1 LGLRYLS
8 AKTMDGRTVAQGIRS
23 KIREQIGAL
32 SSKTEPN
39 LATIL
44 VGESPASKA
53 YLKSVRIACSDVG
66 INSRSIELSSNTAQT
81 KLEETISELNSDRS
95 VTGILLQL
103 PLPNGFDDVAAC
115 ATISQEKD
123 VDGLN
128 PCNLGLLYQKGK
140 AKLVPCTPKGV
151 VLLLKHYG
159 AKITGKH
166 AVIINRSKLLGRP
179 LAQLLLNED
188 ATVTICHSKTEM
200 LEEIS
205 KKADILLTG
214 IGRRPEFKVG
224 PNMVKAGAVV
234 VDIGTSSVNGEL
246 VGDVDF
252 DAVSPIASLLTPVPG
267 GVGPMTIAML
277 MYNTLTAACSQSGV
291 KLAYNPDEWGTPGRL

>member
-1 LGLRYLS
+1 LP
-8 AKTMDGRTVAQGIRS
+8 AKMMEGRIVAEGIRS
-23 KIREQIGAL
+23 KIRDKVRAL
-32 SSKTEPN
+32 SSSVEPK

-53 YLKSVRIACSDVG
+53 YLRSVHLACSDVG
-66 INSRSIELSSNTAQT
+66 INSRGIELSSNVAQG
-81 KLEETISELNSDRS
+81 KLEKAVSELNSDRS

-103 PLPNGFDDVAAC
+103 PLPKGLDDVAVC
-115 ATISQEKD
+115 TTISQEKD
-123 VDGLN
+123 VDGVN

-140 AKLVPCTPKGV
+140 ATLVPCTPMGV

-159 AKITGKH
+159 ARIAGKH

-188 ATVTICHSKTEM
+188 ATVTICHSKTER

-205 KKADILLTG
+205 KTADLLLTG
-214 IGRRPEFKVG
+214 IGRRAEFNVG
-224 PNMVKAGAVV
+224 PNMVKAGAIV
-234 VDIGTSSVNGEL
+234 VDIGTSSIGGAL

-252 DAVSPIASLLTPVPG
+252 DAVIPVASFVTPVPG

-291 KLAYNPDEWGTPGRL
+291 KLAYNPDELGTPGKL

>member
-1 LGLRYLS
+1 
-8 AKTMDGRTVAQGIRS
+8 MMEGRIVAEGIRS
-23 KIREQIGAL
+23 KIRDKVRAL
-32 SSKTEPN
+32 SSSVEPK

-53 YLKSVRIACSDVG
+53 YLRSVHLACSDVG
-66 INSRSIELSSNTAQT
+66 INSRGIELSSNVAQG
-81 KLEETISELNSDRS
+81 KLEKAVSELNSDRS
-95 VTGILLQL
+95 VTGILLQF
-103 PLPNGFDDVAAC
+103 PLPKGLDDVAVC
-115 ATISQEKD
+115 TTISQEKD
-123 VDGLN
+123 VDGVN

-140 AKLVPCTPKGV
+140 ATLVPCTPMGV

-159 AKITGKH
+159 ARIAGKH

-188 ATVTICHSKTEM
+188 ATVTICHSKTER

-205 KKADILLTG
+205 KTADLLLTG
-214 IGRRPEFKVG
+214 IGRRAEFNVG
-224 PNMVKAGAVV
+224 PNMVKAGAIV
-234 VDIGTSSVNGEL
+234 VDIGTSSIGGAL

-252 DAVSPIASLLTPVPG
+252 DAVIPVASFVTPVPG

-291 KLAYNPDEWGTPGRL
+291 KLAYNPDELGTPGKL

>member
-1 LGLRYLS
+1 MP
-8 AKTMDGRTVAQGIRS
+8 AKMMEGRIVAEGIRS
-23 KIREQIGAL
+23 KIRDKVRAL
-32 SSKTEPN
+32 SSSVEPK

-53 YLKSVRIACSDVG
+53 YLRSVHLACSDVG
-66 INSRSIELSSNTAQT
+66 INSRGIELSSNVAQG
-81 KLEETISELNSDRS
+81 KLEKAVSELNSDRS

-103 PLPNGFDDVAAC
+103 PLPKGLDDVAVC
-115 ATISQEKD
+115 TTISQEKD
-123 VDGLN
+123 VDGVN

-140 AKLVPCTPKGV
+140 ATLVPCTPMGV

-159 AKITGKH
+159 ARIAGKH

-188 ATVTICHSKTEM
+188 ATVTICHSKTER

-205 KKADILLTG
+205 KTADLLLTG
-214 IGRRPEFKVG
+214 IGRRAEFNVG
-224 PNMVKAGAVV
+224 PNMVKAGAIV
-234 VDIGTSSVNGEL
+234 VDIGTSSIGGAL

-252 DAVSPIASLLTPVPG
+252 DAVIPVASFVTPVPG

-291 KLAYNPDEWGTPGRL
+291 KLAYNPDELGTPGKL

>member
-1 LGLRYLS
+1 MGLKNLP
-8 AKTMDGRTVAQGIRS
+8 AKTMEGRALAQGIKS
-23 KIREQIGAL
+23 KIREQVRAL
-32 SSKTEPN
+32 SSRVEPN

-53 YLKSVRIACSDVG
+53 YLRSVHLACTDVG
-66 INSRSIELSSNTAQT
+66 IESRTIELPSDITQT
-81 KLEETISELNSDRS
+81 KLEEAVSELNSDPS

-103 PLPNGFDDVAAC
+103 PLPKGLDDVAVC

-128 PCNLGLLYQKGK
+128 PFNLGLLYQKGT

-151 VLLLKHYG
+151 VLLLKHYSVRI
-159 AKITGKH
+159 AGKH

-188 ATVTICHSKTEM
+188 ATVTICHSKTER

-214 IGRRPEFKVG
+214 IGRRAEFKVG

-234 VDIGTSSVNGEL
+234 VDIGTSSIGGVL

-252 DAVSPIASLLTPVPG
+252 DAVTPVASLLTPVPG
-267 GVGPMTIAML
+267 GVGPITIVML
-277 MYNTLTAACSQSGV
+277 MYNTLTAACSQSDV
-291 KLAYNPDEWGTPGRL
+291 KLAYNLDELGTPGKL

>member
-1 LGLRYLS
+1 
-8 AKTMDGRTVAQGIRS
+8 MMEGRIVAEGIRS
-23 KIREQIGAL
+23 KIRDKVRAL
-32 SSKTEPN
+32 SSSVEPK

-53 YLKSVRIACSDVG
+53 YLRSVHLACSDVG
-66 INSRSIELSSNTAQT
+66 INSRGIELSSNVAQG
-81 KLEETISELNSDRS
+81 KLEKAVSELNSDRS

-103 PLPNGFDDVAAC
+103 PLPKGLDDVAVC
-115 ATISQEKD
+115 TTISQEKD
-123 VDGLN
+123 VDGVN

-140 AKLVPCTPKGV
+140 ATLVPCTPMGV

-159 AKITGKH
+159 ARIAGKH

-188 ATVTICHSKTEM
+188 ATVTICHSKTER

-205 KKADILLTG
+205 KTADLLLTG
-214 IGRRPEFKVG
+214 IGRRAEFNVG
-224 PNMVKAGAVV
+224 PNMVKAGAIV
-234 VDIGTSSVNGEL
+234 VDIGTSSIGGAL

-252 DAVSPIASLLTPVPG
+252 DAVIPVASFVTPVPG

-291 KLAYNPDEWGTPGRL
+291 KLAYNPDELGTPGKL

>member
-1 LGLRYLS
+1 
-8 AKTMDGRTVAQGIRS
+8 MEGRTVAQEIRS
-23 KIREQIGAL
+23 KIREQVRAL
-32 SSKTEPN
+32 SSKVEPN
-39 LATIL
+39 LTTIL

-53 YLKSVRIACSDVG
+53 YLRSVQSACTDLG
-66 INSRSIELSSNTAQT
+66 IDSRGIELPSNIAQT
-81 KLEETISELNSDRS
+81 KLEDAVSEMNSDPS

-103 PLPNGFDDVAAC
+103 PLPKGLDEVAVC

-151 VLLLKHYG
+151 VLLLKHYSV
-159 AKITGKH
+159 KIAGKH

-188 ATVTICHSKTEM
+188 ATVTLCHSKTER

-214 IGRRPEFKVG
+214 IGRRAEFKVG

-234 VDIGTSSVNGEL
+234 VDIGTSSIGGEL

-252 DAVSPIASLLTPVPG
+252 DSVIPVASLVTPVPG

-277 MYNTLTAACSQSGV
+277 MYNTLMAACSQSGV
-291 KLAYNPDEWGTPGRL
+291 KLAYNPDELGTPGRL

>member
-1 LGLRYLS
+1 MP
-8 AKTMDGRTVAQGIRS
+8 AKTMEGRAVAQGIRS
-23 KIREQIGAL
+23 KIREQVRAL
-32 SSKTEPN
+32 SSKVEPN

-53 YLKSVRIACSDVG
+53 YLRSVHLACTDVG
-66 INSRSIELSSNTAQT
+66 IKSRSIELPSNIAQT
-81 KLEETISELNSDRS
+81 KLEEAVSELNSDRS

-103 PLPNGFDDVAAC
+103 PLPKGLDDVAAC

-128 PCNLGLLYQKGK
+128 PCNLGLLYQKGT

-159 AKITGKH
+159 VKIAGKH

-188 ATVTICHSKTEM
+188 ATVTICHSKTER

-214 IGRRPEFKVG
+214 IGRRAEFKVG
-224 PNMVKAGAVV
+224 PNMVKAGAIV
-234 VDIGTSSVNGEL
+234 VDIGTSSIGGVL

-252 DAVSPIASLLTPVPG
+252 DAVIPVASLVTPVPG
-267 GVGPMTIAML
+267 GVGPMTIAMI
-277 MYNTLTAACSQSGV
+277 MYNTLTSACSQSGV
-291 KLAYNPDEWGTPGRL
+291 KLAYNPDELGTPGRL

>member
-1 LGLRYLS
+1 
-8 AKTMDGRTVAQGIRS
+8 MEGRTVAEVIRS
-23 KIREQIGAL
+23 KIRDKVRAL
-32 SSKTEPN
+32 SSSVEPK

-44 VGESPASKA
+44 VGNNPASQA
-53 YLKSVRIACSDVG
+53 YLRSVHSTCNDVG
-66 INSRSIELSSNTAQT
+66 INSRGIELPSNVAQG
-81 KLEETISELNSDRS
+81 KLEEAVSELNSDCS
-95 VTGILLQL
+95 VTGILLHL
-103 PLPNGFDDVAAC
+103 PLPKGLDDVAVC
-115 ATISQEKD
+115 ATVSQEKD

-140 AKLVPCTPKGV
+140 ARLVPCTPMGI

-159 AKITGKH
+159 AKIAGEH

-188 ATVTICHSKTEM
+188 ATVTICHSKTER

-205 KKADILLTG
+205 KTADILLTG
-214 IGRRPEFKVG
+214 IGRRAEFKVG
-224 PNMVKAGAVV
+224 PNMVKPGAIV
-234 VDIGTSSVNGEL
+234 VDVGTSSIRGAL

-252 DAVSPIASLLTPVPG
+252 DAVIPVASFVTPVPG
-267 GVGPMTIAML
+267 GVGPMTIAVL

-291 KLAYNPDEWGTPGRL
+291 KLAYNPDELGTPGKL

>member
-1 LGLRYLS
+1 
-8 AKTMDGRTVAQGIRS
+8 MEGRSVAEGIRS
-23 KIREQIGAL
+23 KIREQVRAL
-32 SSKTEPN
+32 SSSVEPN

-44 VGESPASKA
+44 VGESLASKA
-53 YLKSVRIACSDVG
+53 YLRSVHLACSDVG
-66 INSRSIELSSNTAQT
+66 INSRGIELPSNVAQG
-81 KLEETISELNSDRS
+81 KLEEVVSELNSERS

-103 PLPNGFDDVAAC
+103 PLPRGLDDIAVC

-140 AKLVPCTPKGV
+140 ATLVPCTAMGI

-159 AKITGKH
+159 ARIAGKH
-166 AVIINRSKLLGRP
+166 AVIINRTKLLGRP

-188 ATVTICHSKTEM
+188 ATVTICHSKTER

-205 KKADILLTG
+205 RTADILLTG
-214 IGRRPEFKVG
+214 IGRRAEFNVG
-224 PNMVKAGAVV
+224 PNMVKAGAIV
-234 VDIGTSSVNGEL
+234 VDIGTSSIGGAL
-246 VGDVDF
+246 LGDVDF
-252 DAVSPIASLLTPVPG
+252 DAVAPVASLLTPVPG

-277 MYNTLTAACSQSGV
+277 MYNTLSAACSQSGV
-291 KLAYNPDEWGTPGRL
+291 KLAYDADELGTPGKL